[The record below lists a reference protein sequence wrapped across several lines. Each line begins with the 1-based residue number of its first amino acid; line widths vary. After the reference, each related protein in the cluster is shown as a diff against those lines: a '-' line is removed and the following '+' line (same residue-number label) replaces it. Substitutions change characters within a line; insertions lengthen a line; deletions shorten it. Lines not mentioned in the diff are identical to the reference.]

1 MLQIKEDTVDNVMS
15 CIAKAVHPNVTYIF
29 LNNLIGELQ
38 QLKPIENE
46 NEKKKEEEDN
56 G

>member
-1 MLQIKEDTVDNVMS
+1 MLQIKKETVDNVMS

-38 QLKPIENE
+38 QLKPIEK
-46 NEKKKEEEDN
+46 EKKESEKSND
-56 G
+56 